1 MAACVDWRYDR
12 RNREQLWFVFRGAP
26 LSLIVKVFRSIVG
39 NKHSFARG
47 AYVRQEH
54 DVIRRNRHGYYRL
67 AVMIIAPDWQ
77 FARLETMKAVIAGM
91 IARTHP
97 SGVKWLNLHD
107 FLNV

>member
-12 RNREQLWFVFRGAP
+12 RNRKQLWFVFRGAP

-47 AYVRQEH
+47 AYVRH
-54 DVIRRNRHGYYRL
+54 NRHGYYRL
-67 AVMIIAPDWQ
+67 AVKIIAPDWQ